1 MVIRPN
7 HRGDRLALVH
17 IPHPSSISVV
27 DVVRHLGGRSQLC
40 VSTILG
46 DLPHTYSC
54 TWCYYSKKKMEPK
67 REALLAEELGSLY
80 SNSNIFVFFK
90 RARCKNQRHLQTK
103 IRFSMRETYSGYS
116 HIPPTLGVCIARQHD
131 SSVRSSSFLR
141 NTFSP

>member
-1 MVIRPN
+1 MIQPN
-7 HRGDRLALVH
+7 HRGDQLALVH
-17 IPHPSSISVV
+17 LPHPSSISVV
-27 DVVRHLGGRSQLC
+27 GVVRHHGGRSQFC
-40 VSTILG
+40 VSMSLRN
-46 DLPHTYSC
+46 LPHTCSC
-54 TWCYYSKKKMEPK
+54 TWCYYSKKKMETK

-90 RARCKNQRHLQTK
+90 RARCKNQHHLQTK

-116 HIPPTLGVCIARQHD
+116 HISPTVGVCVARQHN